1 MAGGIWSGAKVRPGT
16 YVNLKN
22 GKAPKAAKSTTGVV
36 VIPLIGYDYGPREVF
51 IKLPGDNPDSKKEL
65 LGRSVYDDESH
76 MRLIRFAAMN
86 ASTIYVYIPKG
97 GTAASTTFT
106 VGEASV
112 KVTAKYPGALGNKIK
127 IAVVEDPSG
136 GYDFM
141 VVLDGSTVENF
152 EGIKN
157 LSAVDSKYITLDKTD
172 VTLSAAIASKA
183 LAGGTDDSTNDGA
196 SDFLNACEKLK
207 FNTML
212 FPLTDEGLHES
223 VKSKIKYIRNSIGWK
238 CKAVVP
244 NYAADYEGIINQ
256 TNAAIVDGRDL
267 TVAETAAWR
276 AGLDAAASYT
286 KSNTYAVFEGATG
299 IVGGGYT
306 NEKAEEAIKNGES
319 FLTIDEHGN
328 VVLEYDI
335 NSKVTFDPEDP
346 TDINKNRPMKV
357 YDTFANDCLM
367 TFTPN
372 KFNNGDRDWDAMEGI
387 GRGMLQNYE
396 RDGALKNVDTNADFV
411 VDRENSTGDAVYIN
425 VALQPVES
433 AEKYY
438 MTVIAK

>member
-22 GKAPKAAKSTTGVV
+22 GKAPTAAKSTTGVV

-97 GTAASTTFT
+97 GTAASASIT
-106 VGEASV
+106 VGDTAV
-112 KVTAKYPGALGNKIK
+112 KVTAKYPGTLGNKIK
-127 IAVVEDPSG
+127 VAVTKDPVKG
-136 GYDFM
+136 FDFI
-141 VVLDGSTVENF
+141 VVLDEATVETF
-152 EGIKN
+152 EGISK
-157 LSAVDSKYITLDKTD
+157 LSEIDSKY
-172 VTLSAAIASKA
+172 VTFDNANVELKEAIASKA
-183 LAGGTDDSTNDGA
+183 LAGGEDDSTNNGA

-212 FPLTDEGLHES
+212 FPITDESLKDS

-256 TNAAIVDGRDL
+256 TNAAIVDGKEL

-319 FLTIDEHGN
+319 FLSIDEHGN

-372 KFNNGDRDWDAMEGI
+372 KFNNNDQGWDSIEGL

-396 RDGALKNVDTNADFV
+396 RDGALQNVDTDADFV
-411 VDRENSTGDAVYIN
+411 VDRENSTGDSVYIN
-425 VALQPVES
+425 VALQPVDS